1 MADVL
6 EEMGSPAVVTVEQ
19 VIDQTCKSSDLS
31 KLGEW
36 LEDRR
41 NSRQIPFRME
51 QVGYVPVR
59 NAADKVEGRWVV
71 WVAILNE
78 KGGWDIV
85 KRRRRFFG
93 KAELLPRDAVVAVQT
108 EIEIMNNAAL
118 SKARTGRRGTGR
130 I

>member
-1 MADVL
+1 
-6 EEMGSPAVVTVEQ
+6 
-19 VIDQTCKSSDLS
+19 
-31 KLGEW
+31 
-36 LEDRR
+36 
-41 NSRQIPFRME
+41 
-51 QVGYVPVR
+51 VR